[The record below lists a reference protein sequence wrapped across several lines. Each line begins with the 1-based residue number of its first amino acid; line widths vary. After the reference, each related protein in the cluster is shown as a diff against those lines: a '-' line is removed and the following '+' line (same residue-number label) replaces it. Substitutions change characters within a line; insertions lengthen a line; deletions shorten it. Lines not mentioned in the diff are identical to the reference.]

1 MSQARFFTPR
11 TSTERAIDFVASA
24 EVNRQLGIDCY
35 NICVQ
40 RDQETS
46 DMVRG
51 VEKRCMTGC
60 IANNLNIWMQNANRR
75 RLWMTE
81 KGSYSMPQKESKGVV
96 RRRVEG
102 RGTGRLR
109 PS

>member
-1 MSQARFFTPR
+1 MSQSRFFTPR

-60 IANNLNIWMQNANRR
+60 IANNLNIWMQNANRHAIR
-75 RLWMTE
+75 
-81 KGSYSMPQKESKGVV
+81 KQ
-96 RRRVEG
+96 
-102 RGTGRLR
+102 
-109 PS
+109 